1 MDLGVISRSK
11 EYWATKKILAAI
23 GKSGHKSRYIHT
35 PDIQL
40 KLGEGEASAYANE
53 KSLGELDSV
62 IPRIGRSLT
71 EFGIMMLRHLELM
84 RVPTTL
90 SSDGLAT
97 ARNKFL
103 ALQGLVDAGVKIPST
118 VLVASRMSLS
128 DMMDHTPPPFVMKLL
143 SGTQG
148 IGVIKVEKAKDA
160 GPIMDTLVEL
170 RQLIAVQRFLPNP
183 GEDIRALIIGDQMI
197 GCMKRKA
204 AKNEWR
210 SNIHLGGKGVKIKL
224 SSKDER
230 MAIKAAQAL
239 KVEIAGVDLIETDD
253 GFYVIEVNASPG
265 FQGLQQ
271 ATGVD
276 VGKEMVEYAVAKAHA

>member
-11 EYWATKKILAAI
+11 DYWATKKILAAI
-23 GKSGHKSRYIHT
+23 RKTGHNPRYIHT

-40 KLGEGEASAYANE
+40 KLGEGEASAYADE

-148 IGVIKVEKAKDA
+148 IGVIKVEKARDA

-170 RQLIAVQRFLPNP
+170 KQLIAVQRFLPNP
-183 GEDIRALIIGDQMI
+183 GEDIRALIVGEEMI

-204 AKNEWR
+204 AKDEWR
-210 SNIHLGGKGVKIKL
+210 SNIHLGGKGMKVKL
-224 SSKDER
+224 SSKDEK

-239 KVEIAGVDLIETDD
+239 GVEIAGVDLIETDD

-265 FQGLQQ
+265 FQGLQK

-276 VGKEMVEYAVAKAHA
+276 VANEIVEYAVQKAQS

>member
-1 MDLGVISRSK
+1 MKLGVISRSN
-11 EYWATKKILAAI
+11 EYWATSRILKAI
-23 GKSGHKSRYIHT
+23 RHAGHDSRYVHT
-35 PDIQL
+35 SDIQL
-40 KLGEGEASAYANE
+40 KVGEGEASAYARKN
-53 KSLGELDSV
+53 SLGELDAT

-84 RVPTTL
+84 SVPSTL
-90 SSDGLAT
+90 SSEGLAT

-128 DMMDHTPPPFVMKLL
+128 DMMEHTPPPFVMKLL

-148 IGVIKVEKAKDA
+148 VGVIKVEKAKDA

-183 GEDIRALIIGDQMI
+183 GEDIRAFIVGDRMV
-197 GCMKRKA
+197 GAMKRRA
-204 AKNEWR
+204 APNEWR
-210 SNIHLGGKGVKIKL
+210 SNIHLGGRGEKVKL
-224 SSKDER
+224 DAGDEK
-230 MAIKAAQAL
+230 MAIKAAKAL

-265 FQGLQQ
+265 FKGLER

-276 VGKEMVEYAVAKAHA
+276 VAQEIVEYAMQKARH